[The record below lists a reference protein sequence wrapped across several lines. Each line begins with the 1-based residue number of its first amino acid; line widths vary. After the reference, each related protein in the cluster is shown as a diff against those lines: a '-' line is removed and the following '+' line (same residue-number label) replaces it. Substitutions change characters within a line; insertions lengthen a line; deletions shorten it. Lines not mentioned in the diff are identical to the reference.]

1 MSVLAEQLKMERTKA
16 MAEEFTV
23 SEHFKGKSP
32 VVKSI
37 YGRILV
43 ETRKFGRVTED
54 PKKTSIH
61 LVNRSAFAG
70 VIVRRKALVLNIKSD
85 HPIEDK
91 RFTKVEQVSKG
102 RFHQE
107 IKLTSL
113 KEVDSRLI
121 GWLLEAYALSG

>member
-1 MSVLAEQLKMERTKA
+1 

-23 SEHFKGKSP
+23 SGHFKGKSP
-32 VVKSI
+32 IVKSI
-37 YGRILV
+37 YDRILV
-43 ETRKFGRVTED
+43 ETRKFGRVIEE

-70 VIVRRKALVLNIKSD
+70 VIVRKNALMLNIKSD
-85 HPIEDK
+85 RPIEHK
-91 RFTKVEQVSKG
+91 RVSRIEQVSRG

-113 KEVDSRLI
+113 KEVDSQLI